1 MPTDPHNRAAPAA
14 QDPGVIRVMCV
25 DDHPIFREGLAA
37 VLANDPGFELVA
49 EAGTG
54 EEAIEKFRRYRPD
67 VTLMDLRLPGIS
79 GAEAIT
85 AIRAEFPQARIVVL
99 TTETGDVPIQRTLT
113 AGAKGYVLKGMAMSE
128 LLEIIRSVH
137 AGKTKIPDRVAT
149 HIAEHI
155 TAKNLSARELQ
166 VLKLI
171 ASGHRNREVAQKLA
185 ISEETVKMHV
195 RNIMVKLNAN
205 DRTHAVT
212 IAVRRGFIT
221 L

>member
-1 MPTDPHNRAAPAA
+1 VLAQTLTTAA
-14 QDPGVIRVMCV
+14 IRVMCV
-25 DDHPIFREGLAA
+25 DDHPIFREGLSA
-37 VLANDPGFELVA
+37 VLANDAGFELVA
-49 EAGTG
+49 EAGSG
-54 EEAIEKFRRYRPD
+54 EEAIEKFRECRPD

-79 GAEAIT
+79 GTEAIA
-85 AIRAEFPQARIVVL
+85 AIRAEFPDARIVVL
-99 TTETGDVPIQRTLT
+99 TTETGDVPMQRTLN

-128 LLEIIRSVH
+128 LLDIIRSVH
-137 AGKTKIPDRVAT
+137 AGKTRIPERVAT
-149 HIAEHI
+149 HLAEHL
-155 TAKNLSARELQ
+155 TDKNLSARELE

-171 ASGHRNREVAQKLA
+171 AGGHRNREIAQKLS

>member
-1 MPTDPHNRAAPAA
+1 MLAQSITPAA
-14 QDPGVIRVMCV
+14 IRVMCV
-25 DDHPIFREGLAA
+25 DDHPIFREGLSA

-54 EEAIEKFRRYRPD
+54 EEAIEKFRTYRPD

-79 GAEAIT
+79 GTEAIA
-85 AIRAEFPQARIVVL
+85 AIRAEFPDARIVVL
-99 TTETGDVPIQRTLT
+99 TTETGDVPMQRTLN

-128 LLEIIRSVH
+128 LLDIIRSVN
-137 AGKTKIPDRVAT
+137 AGKTRIPERVAT
-149 HIAEHI
+149 HLAEHL
-155 TAKNLSARELQ
+155 TDKNLSARELE

-171 ASGHRNREVAQKLA
+171 AGGHRNREIAHKLS

>member
-1 MPTDPHNRAAPAA
+1 MLAQNPSPAA
-14 QDPGVIRVMCV
+14 IRVMCV
-25 DDHPIFREGLAA
+25 DDHPIFREGLSA
-37 VLANDPGFELVA
+37 VLANDAGFELVA

-54 EEAIEKFRRYRPD
+54 EEAIEKFRACRPD

-79 GAEAIT
+79 GTEAIA
-85 AIRAEFPQARIVVL
+85 AIRAEFPDARIVVL
-99 TTETGDVPIQRTLT
+99 TTETGDVPMQRTLN

-128 LLEIIRSVH
+128 LLDIIRSVH
-137 AGKTKIPDRVAT
+137 AGKTRIPERVAT
-149 HIAEHI
+149 HLAEHL
-155 TAKNLSARELQ
+155 TDKNLSARELE

-171 ASGHRNREVAQKLA
+171 AGGHRNREIAQKLS

>member
-1 MPTDPHNRAAPAA
+1 MLAQTLTSAA
-14 QDPGVIRVMCV
+14 IRVMCV
-25 DDHPIFREGLAA
+25 DDHPIFREGLSA
-37 VLANDPGFELVA
+37 VLANDAGFELVA
-49 EAGTG
+49 EAGSG
-54 EEAIEKFRRYRPD
+54 EEAIEKFRECRPD

-79 GAEAIT
+79 GTEAIA
-85 AIRAEFPQARIVVL
+85 AIRAEFPDARIVVL
-99 TTETGDVPIQRTLT
+99 TTETGDVPMQRTLN

-128 LLEIIRSVH
+128 LLDIIRSVH
-137 AGKTKIPDRVAT
+137 AGKTRIPERVAT
-149 HIAEHI
+149 HLAEHL
-155 TAKNLSARELQ
+155 TDKNLSARELE

-171 ASGHRNREVAQKLA
+171 AGGHRNREIAQKLS

>member
-1 MPTDPHNRAAPAA
+1 MLAHNANPNA
-14 QDPGVIRVMCV
+14 IRVMCV

-37 VLANDPGFELVA
+37 VLANEPGFELVA
-49 EAGTG
+49 EAGSG
-54 EEAIEKFRRYRPD
+54 EEAVVQYRAYRPD

-79 GAEAIT
+79 GIEAIV
-85 AIRAEFPQARIVVL
+85 AIRAEFPDARIVVL
-99 TTETGDVPIQRTLT
+99 TTETGDVPIQRTLN

-128 LLEIIRSVH
+128 LLEIVRSVN
-137 AGKTKIPDRVAT
+137 AGKTRIPERVAT
-149 HIAEHI
+149 HIAEHL
-155 TAKNLSARELQ
+155 ADKNLSARELE

-171 ASGHRNREVAQKLA
+171 AGGHRNREIAIKLT

-195 RNIMVKLNAN
+195 RNIMIKLNAN

-212 IAVRRGFIT
+212 IAVRRGFIA

>member
-1 MPTDPHNRAAPAA
+1 MLAQTLNSAP
-14 QDPGVIRVMCV
+14 IRVMCV
-25 DDHPIFREGLAA
+25 DDHPIFREGLSA
-37 VLANDPGFELVA
+37 VLANDAGFELVA
-49 EAGTG
+49 EAGSG
-54 EEAIEKFRRYRPD
+54 EEAIEKFREFKPD

-79 GAEAIT
+79 GTEAIT
-85 AIRAEFPQARIVVL
+85 AIRAEFPDARIVVL
-99 TTETGDVPIQRTLT
+99 TTEIGDVPMQRTLN

-128 LLEIIRSVH
+128 LLDIVRSVH
-137 AGKTKIPDRVAT
+137 AGKTRIPERVAT
-149 HIAEHI
+149 HLAEHL
-155 TAKNLSARELQ
+155 TDKNLSARELE

-171 ASGHRNREVAQKLA
+171 AGGHRNREIAQKLS

>member
-1 MPTDPHNRAAPAA
+1 MLAQTLNSAA
-14 QDPGVIRVMCV
+14 IRVMCV
-25 DDHPIFREGLAA
+25 DDHPIFREGLSA
-37 VLANDPGFELVA
+37 VLANDAGFELVA
-49 EAGTG
+49 EAGSG
-54 EEAIEKFRRYRPD
+54 EEAIEKFREFKPD

-79 GAEAIT
+79 GTEAIT
-85 AIRAEFPQARIVVL
+85 AIRAEFPDARIVVL
-99 TTETGDVPIQRTLT
+99 TTEIGDVPMQRTLN

-128 LLEIIRSVH
+128 LLDIVRSVH
-137 AGKTKIPDRVAT
+137 AGKTRIPERVAT
-149 HIAEHI
+149 HLAEHL
-155 TAKNLSARELQ
+155 TDKNLSARELE

-171 ASGHRNREVAQKLA
+171 AGGHRNREIAQKLS

>member
-1 MPTDPHNRAAPAA
+1 MLAQTLTSAA
-14 QDPGVIRVMCV
+14 IRVMCV
-25 DDHPIFREGLAA
+25 DDHPIFREGLSA
-37 VLANDPGFELVA
+37 VLANDAGFELVA
-49 EAGTG
+49 EAGSG
-54 EEAIEKFRRYRPD
+54 EEAIEKFRTCRPD

-79 GAEAIT
+79 GTEAIA
-85 AIRAEFPQARIVVL
+85 AIRAEFPDARIVVL
-99 TTETGDVPIQRTLT
+99 TTETGDVPMQRTLN

-128 LLEIIRSVH
+128 LLDIIRSVH
-137 AGKTKIPDRVAT
+137 AGKTRIPERVAT
-149 HIAEHI
+149 HLAEHL
-155 TAKNLSARELQ
+155 TDKNLSARELE

-171 ASGHRNREVAQKLA
+171 AGGHRNREIAQKLS

>member
-1 MPTDPHNRAAPAA
+1 MLAQNITPAA
-14 QDPGVIRVMCV
+14 IRVMCV

-54 EEAIEKFRRYRPD
+54 EEAIEKFRTHRPD
-67 VTLMDLRLPGIS
+67 VTLMDLRLPGMS
-79 GAEAIT
+79 GTEAIA
-85 AIRAEFPQARIVVL
+85 AIRAEFPDARIVVL
-99 TTETGDVPIQRTLT
+99 TTETGDVPMQRTLN

-128 LLEIIRSVH
+128 LLDIIRSVN
-137 AGKTKIPDRVAT
+137 AGKTRIPERVAT
-149 HIAEHI
+149 HIAEHL
-155 TAKNLSARELQ
+155 TDKNLSARELE

-171 ASGHRNREVAQKLA
+171 AGGHRNREIAHKLS

>member
-1 MPTDPHNRAAPAA
+1 MLAQTLSTAA
-14 QDPGVIRVMCV
+14 IRVMCV
-25 DDHPIFREGLAA
+25 DDHPIFREGLSA
-37 VLANDPGFELVA
+37 VLANDAGFELVA
-49 EAGTG
+49 EAGSG
-54 EEAIEKFRRYRPD
+54 EEAIEKFRESKPD

-79 GAEAIT
+79 GTEAIA
-85 AIRAEFPQARIVVL
+85 AIRAEFPDARIVVL
-99 TTETGDVPIQRTLT
+99 TTETGDVPMQRTLN

-128 LLEIIRSVH
+128 LLDIIRSVH
-137 AGKTKIPDRVAT
+137 AGKTRIPERVAT
-149 HIAEHI
+149 HLAEHL
-155 TAKNLSARELQ
+155 TDKNLSARELE

-171 ASGHRNREVAQKLA
+171 AGGHRNREIAQKLS

>member
-1 MPTDPHNRAAPAA
+1 MLAQTHNSAA
-14 QDPGVIRVMCV
+14 IRVMCV
-25 DDHPIFREGLAA
+25 DDHPIFREGLSA
-37 VLANDPGFELVA
+37 VLANDAGFELVA
-49 EAGTG
+49 EAGSG
-54 EEAIEKFRRYRPD
+54 EEAIEKFREFKPD

-79 GAEAIT
+79 GTEAIT
-85 AIRAEFPQARIVVL
+85 AIRAEFPDARIVVL
-99 TTETGDVPIQRTLT
+99 TTEIGDVPMQRTLN

-128 LLEIIRSVH
+128 LLDIVRSVH
-137 AGKTKIPDRVAT
+137 AGKTRIPERVAT
-149 HIAEHI
+149 HLAEHL
-155 TAKNLSARELQ
+155 TDKNLSARELE

-171 ASGHRNREVAQKLA
+171 AGGHRNREIAQKLS

>member
-1 MPTDPHNRAAPAA
+1 MSA
-14 QDPGVIRVMCV
+14 QTLTSTVIRVMCV
-25 DDHPIFREGLAA
+25 DDHPIFREGLSA
-37 VLANDPGFELVA
+37 VLANDAGFELVA
-49 EAGTG
+49 EAGSG
-54 EEAIEKFRRYRPD
+54 EEAIEKFREFKPD

-79 GAEAIT
+79 GTEAIA
-85 AIRAEFPQARIVVL
+85 AIRAEFPDARIVVL
-99 TTETGDVPIQRTLT
+99 TTETGDVPMQRTLN

-128 LLEIIRSVH
+128 LLDIVRSVH
-137 AGKTKIPDRVAT
+137 AGKTRIPERVAT
-149 HIAEHI
+149 HLAEHL
-155 TAKNLSARELQ
+155 TDKNLSARELE

-171 ASGHRNREVAQKLA
+171 AGGHRNREIAQKLS

>member
-1 MPTDPHNRAAPAA
+1 MSAQTLTPTA
-14 QDPGVIRVMCV
+14 IRVMCV
-25 DDHPIFREGLAA
+25 DDHPIFREGLSA
-37 VLANDPGFELVA
+37 VLANDAGFELVA
-49 EAGTG
+49 EAGSG
-54 EEAIEKFRRYRPD
+54 EEAIEKFREFKPD

-79 GAEAIT
+79 GTEAIA
-85 AIRAEFPQARIVVL
+85 AIRAEFPDARIVVL
-99 TTETGDVPIQRTLT
+99 TTETGDVPMQRTLN

-128 LLEIIRSVH
+128 LLDIVRSVH
-137 AGKTKIPDRVAT
+137 AGKTRIPERVAT
-149 HIAEHI
+149 HLAEHL
-155 TAKNLSARELQ
+155 TDKNLSARELE

-171 ASGHRNREVAQKLA
+171 AGGHRNREIAQKLS

>member
-1 MPTDPHNRAAPAA
+1 MLAHNANPNA
-14 QDPGVIRVMCV
+14 IRVMCV

-37 VLANDPGFELVA
+37 VLANEPGFELVA
-49 EAGTG
+49 EAGSG
-54 EEAIEKFRRYRPD
+54 EEAIEQYRAYRPD

-79 GAEAIT
+79 GIEAIV
-85 AIRAEFPQARIVVL
+85 AIRAEFPDARIVVL
-99 TTETGDVPIQRTLT
+99 TTETGDVPIQRTLN

-128 LLEIIRSVH
+128 LLETVRSVN
-137 AGKTKIPDRVAT
+137 AGKTRIPERVAT
-149 HIAEHI
+149 HIAEHL
-155 TAKNLSARELQ
+155 ADKNLSARELE

-171 ASGHRNREVAQKLA
+171 AGGHRNREIANKLT

-212 IAVRRGFIT
+212 IAVRRGFIA

>member
-1 MPTDPHNRAAPAA
+1 MLAQTHNSAA
-14 QDPGVIRVMCV
+14 IRVMCV
-25 DDHPIFREGLAA
+25 DDHPIFREGLSA
-37 VLANDPGFELVA
+37 VLANDAGFELVA
-49 EAGTG
+49 EAGSG
-54 EEAIEKFRRYRPD
+54 EEAIEKFREFKPD

-79 GAEAIT
+79 GTEAIT
-85 AIRAEFPQARIVVL
+85 AIRAEFPDARIVVL
-99 TTETGDVPIQRTLT
+99 TTEIGDVPMQRTLN

-128 LLEIIRSVH
+128 LLDIVRSVH
-137 AGKTKIPDRVAT
+137 AGKTRIPERVAT
-149 HIAEHI
+149 HLAEHL
-155 TAKNLSARELQ
+155 TDKNLSARELE

-171 ASGHRNREVAQKLA
+171 AGGHRNREIAQKLY